1 MPNNR
6 QKAGVTGSETLAWT
20 DSSGHGAHESR
31 VLKLRHSDI
40 THRCILFLHK
50 AVTYWDITL
59 CTSFQTSKIQ
69 NLTASIEQ
77 VLGVCI
83 SLHIHIKFAQGLHK
97 WDCLWGR
104 WLAGDCSGKG
114 SHWGTNIQWGP
125 EGPVGKGRLA
135 SKWPPVVTPSQG
147 WWGAL
152 SWG

>member
-1 MPNNR
+1 MEEVE
-6 QKAGVTGSETLAWT
+6 QWLELAAQVTRLMRPLYWSYSTLIKHT
-20 DSSGHGAHESR
+20 DAFRSTTE
-31 VLKLRHSDI
+31 L
-40 THRCILFLHK
+40 
-50 AVTYWDITL
+50 TYCHITL
-59 CTSFQTSKIQ
+59 WIFFPPQKSKRE

-83 SLHIHIKFAQGLHK
+83 SLHVHIKFAQGLHK

-125 EGPVGKGRLA
+125 EGLVGKGRLA
-135 SKWPPVVTPSQG
+135 SEWPPVVTPSQG

-152 SWG
+152 SWV